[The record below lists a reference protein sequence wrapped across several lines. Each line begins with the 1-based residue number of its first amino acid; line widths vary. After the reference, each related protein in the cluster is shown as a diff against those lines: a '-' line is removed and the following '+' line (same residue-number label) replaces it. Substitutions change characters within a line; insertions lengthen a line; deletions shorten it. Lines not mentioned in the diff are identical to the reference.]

1 MELNKY
7 LAERKQLAD
16 GSSRPAMVMT
26 HVVCGYP
33 SFDDNWAALEVMESF
48 GVDLVELQFPF
59 SEPSADG
66 PLFVKANQE
75 AIAKG
80 VHVDD
85 CFDFMRKVTE
95 RFSFKVVMM
104 GYYNTVFKTGHQ
116 AFLTRLKD
124 AGAVG
129 FILPD
134 LPVEEAGELH
144 SIAAELDLSPIV
156 LMTPT
161 NSDAR
166 LTQLAKSADGF
177 IYTVARK
184 GVTGTHTEMTD
195 SVAEFIDRCR
205 NFTDLPLAVGF
216 GVSTANDVAFI
227 GQHADIAV
235 IGTAALKAWESG
247 GKSALTEFFAQL
259 LPTSNAA

>member
-1 MELNKY
+1 MPLNQY
-7 LAERKQLAD
+7 LAEQKAKVTN
-16 GSSRPAMVMT
+16 SKRPAMIMT

-33 SFDDNWAALEVMESF
+33 SFDANWKALEVMDSF

-75 AIAKG
+75 AIRNG
-80 VHVDD
+80 VHVED
-85 CFDFMRKVTE
+85 CFEFMAKVTAK
-95 RFSFKVVMM
+95 FSFKVVMM
-104 GYYNTVFKTGHQ
+104 GYYNTVFKTGHRD
-116 AFLTRLKD
+116 FLQRLKN
-124 AGAVG
+124 AGAHG

-134 LPVEEAGELH
+134 LPVEEASELH
-144 SIAAELDLSPIV
+144 GIAKELELAPII

-166 LTQLAKSADGF
+166 LAELAKSADGF

-184 GVTGTHTEMTD
+184 GVTGSDTD
-195 SVAEFIDRCR
+195 MNAEVSGFIERCR
-205 NFTDLPLAVGF
+205 AFTDLPLAVGF
-216 GVSTANDVAFI
+216 GVSKAEDVEFI

-235 IGTAALKAWESG
+235 IGTAAL
-247 GKSALTEFFAQL
+247 
-259 LPTSNAA
+259 

>member
-1 MELNKY
+1 MPV
-7 LAERKQLAD
+7 
-16 GSSRPAMVMT
+16 GGRPAMVMT

-33 SFDDNWAALEVMESF
+33 SFEDNWKALQIMQDF

-75 AIAKG
+75 AIEKG

-85 CFDFMRKVTE
+85 CFEFMQKVTE
-95 RFSFKVVMM
+95 AFSFKVVMM
-104 GYYNTVFKTGHQ
+104 GYYNTVFKTGHR
-116 AFLTRLKD
+116 AFLKRLKE
-124 AGAVG
+124 AGAYG

-134 LPVEEAGELH
+134 LPLEEAGELH
-144 SIAAELDLSPIV
+144 DIAAELGLAPIV

-166 LTQLAKSADGF
+166 LRQIAQHADGF
-177 IYTVARK
+177 IYAVARK
-184 GVTGTHTEMTD
+184 GVTGSNTD
-195 SVAEFIDRCR
+195 MNQEVADFIKRCR
-205 NFTDLPLAVGF
+205 SHTKLPLAIGF
-216 GVSTANDVAFI
+216 GVSAASDIEFI
-227 GQHADIAV
+227 GRHADIAV

-247 GKSALTEFFAQL
+247 KEAALRAFFSRL
-259 LPTSNAA
+259 FD

>member
-1 MELNKY
+1 MNMALNHY
-7 LAERKQLAD
+7 LADCQKKQGDKGRDTLI
-16 GSSRPAMVMT
+16 MT

-33 SFDDNWAALEVMESF
+33 SFEDNWQALEVMQSF

-66 PLFVKANQE
+66 PLFVKANQQ
-75 AIAKG
+75 AIDNG

-85 CFDFMRKVTE
+85 CFAFMRKVTE

-104 GYYNTVFKTGHQ
+104 GYYNTVFKTGHRT
-116 AFLTRLKD
+116 FLQRLKD
-124 AGAVG
+124 AGGEA

-134 LPVEEAGELH
+134 LPIEEANELY
-144 SIAAELDLSPIV
+144 SIAQELDLSPIV

-161 NSDAR
+161 NTDQR
-166 LTQLAKSADGF
+166 LQQLAQVADGF

-184 GVTGTHTEMTD
+184 GVTGSDTNMNEE
-195 SVAEFIDRCR
+195 VQQFIGRCR
-205 NFTDLPLAVGF
+205 QATNLPLAVGF
-216 GVSTANDVAFI
+216 GVSTKADINFI

-235 IGTAALKAWESG
+235 IGTAALKAWEQ
-247 GKSALTEFFAQL
+247 GKTEALTAFFEQL
-259 LPTSNAA
+259 L